1 MQEAGNW
8 NTQFAQVTIGGG
20 AQKAAAKSI
29 DQNANSDPSA
39 MGPDQCTN
47 ELQTEFIGAEDIG
60 GEPNPEF
67 GALDGGEHLRIS
79 LISAIENPAYLADFD
94 VLAGDVPDGDLQA
107 LNRISR
113 RNVARYKRANITN
126 GSDQSTR
133 RAFHAIDAKADIQ
146 ERSRNWSQP
155 RHPDPSD
162 CCRTVAFT
170 DQRVNCNRPGYDEME
185 DAYNE
190 RTTFKQS
197 NVMKVQQG

>member
-94 VLAGDVPDGDLQA
+94 VLAGDVPDGDLQS

-126 GSDQSTR
+126 GSHQSMRT
-133 RAFHAIDAKADIQ
+133 AFHAIDAKADIQ
-146 ERSRNWSQP
+146 ERSKNWSQP

-162 CCRTVAFT
+162 CCRNVAFI

-185 DAYNE
+185 DGDNE
-190 RTTFKQS
+190 CTTFKQYR
-197 NVMKVQQG
+197 